1 MGARA
6 YAQVDEA
13 TDEETML
20 KTKGNATHRLPMNSH
35 KNKNRE
41 NEYLCLGLLT
51 SDCVLKVIKG
61 KKERK
66 QQWLREKKKGWEF
79 KETRKYGK
87 LYFNFQ
93 KNDEIRSSE

>member
-6 YAQVDEA
+6 YAQIDEA

-66 QQWLREKKKGWEF
+66 QQWLREKKRGVGVQGDSKV
-79 KETRKYGK
+79 RKT
-87 LYFNFQ
+87 LLQ
-93 KNDEIRSSE
+93 LSEE